1 MQLLKMM
8 GWRRGFARFRSD
20 ERMRATDL
28 ERYESI
34 RVAIR
39 LVIASIDAE
48 SQGLQRRLH
57 EAETRATAL
66 SGTDSQEYPERSA
79 EDDKLLAE
87 AEREIVGAY
96 KRLSDLVVHRR
107 VLDRKLLEFGDDTL
121 SSASPHP
128 GTSGLVA
135 PGHT

>member
-66 SGTDSQEYPERSA
+66 SGTDSQDYPERSA
-79 EDDKLLAE
+79 EDDKLLGE

-96 KRLSDLVVHRR
+96 KRLSDLVVH
-107 VLDRKLLEFGDDTL
+107 
-121 SSASPHP
+121 
-128 GTSGLVA
+128 
-135 PGHT
+135 